1 MQDGRKRTIH
11 RLKEEREGDMWR
23 KVNGYVIT
31 AVIRIVTGYVLK
43 LIGM

>member
-1 MQDGRKRTIH
+1 MQDGHKRTIH
-11 RLKEEREGDMWR
+11 RLKEERDGEMWR